1 MHGGDS
7 FECQPKHKGLSEINF
22 GGVAES
28 HRKIERHSM
37 IEI

>member
-7 FECQPKHKGLSEINF
+7 FECQSKHKSLYEINF

-28 HRKIERHSM
+28 CRKRERNHM
-37 IEI
+37 RVN